1 MSSISND
8 LKRFILT
15 SVPSVPHLEAAL
27 MMHAQPGASRTAA
40 EVAARLYVPE
50 KVAAELLRSL
60 CSASI
65 LQCDDGQP
73 PQYRFEPG
81 NRALDETLAS
91 LAQAY
96 ADDLVGVTK
105 LIHDATQKNAQRFA
119 DAFKLR
125 KDS

>member
-27 MMHAQPGASRTAA
+27 MMHAQPGVSRTAA

-50 KVAAELLRSL
+50 QVAADLLRSL
-60 CSASI
+60 CSAGI
-65 LQCDDGQP
+65 VQCDNGRP

-81 NRALDETLAS
+81 NPALDETLAA
-91 LAQAY
+91 LARAY

-125 KDS
+125 KDR

>member
-1 MSSISND
+1 MSSIPND

-27 MMHAQPGASRTAA
+27 MMHAQPGVGRTAA

-50 KVAAELLRSL
+50 QVAIDLLQSLFAAGILKRDAEPSPR
-60 CSASI
+60 
-65 LQCDDGQP
+65 
-73 PQYRFEPG
+73 YRFEPG
-81 NRALDETLAS
+81 NPALDETLAA

-125 KDS
+125 KDR

>member
-27 MMHAQPGASRTAA
+27 MMHAQLGVTRTAA

-60 CSASI
+60 CAASI

-73 PQYRFEPG
+73 PKYWFEPG
-81 NRALDETLAS
+81 NPTLDETLAS
-91 LAQAY
+91 LAEAY
-96 ADDLVGVTK
+96 AVDLVGVTK

-119 DAFKLR
+119 EAFRLR
-125 KDS
+125 KDR